1 MRKDVGFLILMA
13 LLVALVAGC
22 GTTPEPTEPPPTQTP
37 WVVIVTSTAESDR
50 ATPVQPTE
58 ASQTAVATPAR
69 ATQKAPT
76 PTEGATVVPT
86 TSGVTVEA
94 TEPLPSPTATQEAAA
109 PTATHTPETMELK
122 YGAPIL
128 LDPPSNMS
136 VSWGSTV
143 LFKWTT
149 VGELAAD
156 EYYAVEFHRPP
167 KPGMQEY
174 GDTFFEKGTEYLWA
188 GSAKDP
194 FHPPEVQGPVVVDW
208 WVRVVRKT
216 GETESGKPFGIDLS
230 LPSQKW
236 TLILNP
242 KPGGQ

>member
-22 GTTPEPTEPPPTQTP
+22 GTTPEPTVPPPTQTP
-37 WVVIVTSTAESDR
+37 WVVIVTSTAEPER

-58 ASQTAVATPAR
+58 APQTAVATPAR
-69 ATQKAPT
+69 ATQEVPT
-76 PTEGATVVPT
+76 PTKGATDAPST
-86 TSGVTVEA
+86 PGATVEA
-94 TEPLPSPTATQEAAA
+94 TEPPPSPTSTLEAAA
-109 PTATHTPETMELK
+109 PTATQTPAALELK
-122 YGAPIL
+122 YGTPIL
-128 LDPPSNMS
+128 LDPPPNMS

-143 LFKWTT
+143 LFKWTS

-156 EYYAVEFHRPP
+156 EYYAVEFYRPP
-167 KPGMQEY
+167 KPGIQDY
-174 GDTFFEKGTEYLWA
+174 GDTFFVKETKYLWA
-188 GSAKDP
+188 EFDKDP
-194 FHPPEVQGPVVVDW
+194 FHPPEVQGPMVVDW